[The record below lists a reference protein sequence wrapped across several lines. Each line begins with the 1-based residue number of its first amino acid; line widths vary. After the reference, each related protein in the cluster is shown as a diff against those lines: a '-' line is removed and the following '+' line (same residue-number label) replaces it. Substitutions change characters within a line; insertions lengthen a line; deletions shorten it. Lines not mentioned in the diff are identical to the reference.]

1 MLTKGEKAV
10 VIAEVIINS
19 NVKNLNK
26 TFDYIIPTT
35 LEEKVVVGSRIFVP
49 FGNKKSLEEGF
60 VVGIKETSQYLS
72 KLKEIAEV
80 QDKVYLGEDKIKLAK
95 WMAYRYFCNI
105 SDCIKLMLPPG
116 NCCK

>member
-35 LEEKVVVGSRIFVP
+35 LEEKVVVGSRIFETI
-49 FGNKKSLEEGF
+49 GNKKNIKELIKLE
-60 VVGIKETSQYLS
+60 IKETSQYLS
-72 KLKEIAEV
+72 K
-80 QDKVYLGEDKIKLAK
+80 
-95 WMAYRYFCNI
+95 
-105 SDCIKLMLPPG
+105 
-116 NCCK
+116 

>member
-35 LEEKVVVGSRIFVP
+35 LEGKVAVGSRIFVP
-49 FGNKKSLEEGF
+49 LE
-60 VVGIKETSQYLS
+60 IRK
-72 KLKEIAEV
+72 A
-80 QDKVYLGEDKIKLAK
+80 
-95 WMAYRYFCNI
+95 
-105 SDCIKLMLPPG
+105 
-116 NCCK
+116 

>member
-35 LEEKVVVGSRIFVP
+35 LEETVVEFLYL
-49 FGNKKSLEEGF
+49 LE
-60 VVGIKETSQYLS
+60 IRK
-72 KLKEIAEV
+72 A
-80 QDKVYLGEDKIKLAK
+80 
-95 WMAYRYFCNI
+95 
-105 SDCIKLMLPPG
+105 
-116 NCCK
+116 